1 MTIRNV
7 ARMFDQASTALSHR
21 SILAKGESEG
31 IRHRRIHSLSLIF
44 KLKFGP

>member
-21 SILAKGESEG
+21 SILAPYSLNLNSVPERWLVSSVGELG
-31 IRHRRIHSLSLIF
+31 W
-44 KLKFGP
+44 